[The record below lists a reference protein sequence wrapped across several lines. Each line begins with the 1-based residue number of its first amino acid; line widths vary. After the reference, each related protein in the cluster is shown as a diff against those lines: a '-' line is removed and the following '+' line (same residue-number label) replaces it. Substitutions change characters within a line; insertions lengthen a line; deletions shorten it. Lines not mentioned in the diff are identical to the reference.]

1 MKKQYKITEQTNYG
15 KIIYLLKELQFSEVW
30 VTIAR
35 FHTLQAAQ
43 AAQAAK

>member
-1 MKKQYKITEQTNYG
+1 MEKQYKITEQFNYG
-15 KIIYLLKELQFSEVW
+15 KAIYLLKELQPGDLW